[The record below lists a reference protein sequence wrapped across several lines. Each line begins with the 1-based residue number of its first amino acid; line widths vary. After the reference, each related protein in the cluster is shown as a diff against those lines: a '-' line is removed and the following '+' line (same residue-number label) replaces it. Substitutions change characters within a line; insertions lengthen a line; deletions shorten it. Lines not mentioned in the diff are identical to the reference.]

1 MRRGT
6 VLGLIGLGAYGLSLF
21 VIGAALVLGGS
32 SAGPSTS
39 SGDAVLPGDLAPVAA
54 GSPLAGGGTAAPP
67 AGGAGSPVVG
77 AAVSSGSQQSP
88 TGTPI
93 DAGQPL
99 PGRTGSAR
107 PGAPVPSA
115 RQGSVGP
122 GQLASFVP
130 AEIILPSGAT
140 APVVAAGVA
149 SDGALLIPDNPRDVG
164 YWTGGSHPGE
174 QFGNV
179 VIAGHVDSAK
189 YGLGVLAGLKGVPAG
204 AVLELR
210 AGDQRL
216 RYRVTGSQT
225 VPQQSLAT
233 NDQVFRQDGPPGL
246 VVITCGGP
254 FDPVRH
260 RYQDNLIVTAV
271 PIL

>member
-1 MRRGT
+1 VTRRT
-6 VLGLIGLGAYGLSLF
+6 VLGLLGLGAYGLSLV
-21 VIGAALVLGGS
+21 VIGAALVLGGTPTSPSVS
-32 SAGPSTS
+32 SDDT
-39 SGDAVLPGDLAPVAA
+39 VLPGDLAPVAA
-54 GSPLAGGGTAAPP
+54 GAPLGGGTAA
-67 AGGAGSPVVG
+67 
-77 AAVSSGSQQSP
+77 SP
-88 TGTPI
+88 TGAGTQVIGSAASSAGQAPDPAASA
-93 DAGQPL
+93 DAGQPAG
-99 PGRTGSAR
+99 GRTGSIR
-107 PGAPVPSA
+107 PGSPVPSA

-122 GQLASFVP
+122 DQPASFVP
-130 AEIILPSGAT
+130 SEIALPSGAT
-140 APVVAAGVA
+140 APVLAEDVTP
-149 SDGALLIPDNPRDVG
+149 DGALVIPDNPRDVG
-164 YWTGGSHPGE
+164 YWTGGAHPGE

-189 YGLGVLAGLKGVPAG
+189 YGLGVLSGLKGVQVG

-210 AGDQRL
+210 AGTQRL